1 MRCGNVRE
9 IFIFIQR
16 ASRGSGKAKAGRTQ
30 LHPCQESCR
39 SQNASNSAAK
49 HFSREKKPKAWVMLA
64 IRQLLPNLGE
74 ARCKALTCG
83 SPPRGEM
90 TSMNDSNST
99 TSCLEKKAHQERA
112 MAAQVPQWTQ
122 PNGMGPGRRLSCPR
136 KLGISTQH
144 WSATTLSNA
153 GTRPVPVTSSRRQH
167 AARTKLTRLLQLHA
181 IYVFEAYFSSLP
193 VTEGKI

>member
-39 SQNASNSAAK
+39 SQNASNSVAK
-49 HFSREKKPKAWVMLA
+49 HFSLEKKPKAWVMLA
-64 IRQLLPNLGE
+64 IQQLLPNLGE
-74 ARCKALTCG
+74 ARCKALTRG

-99 TSCLEKKAHQERA
+99 MSCLGKKAHQEPLRCHSEPSPMGWDLGEGCPA
-112 MAAQVPQWTQ
+112 PANWAFQHSTGLPRLCPMLALEPRQWLL
-122 PNGMGPGRRLSCPR
+122 PEG
-136 KLGISTQH
+136 STQLAQSWH
-144 WSATTLSNA
+144 GCFSYMRFMFL
-153 GTRPVPVTSSRRQH
+153 
-167 AARTKLTRLLQLHA
+167 KLT
-181 IYVFEAYFSSLP
+181 S
-193 VTEGKI
+193 VTCQ